1 MRFFII
7 LVTVFF
13 FPSTL
18 IFGQDQGVPSDFG
31 SHKVKRNQTLYSISK
46 TYDISVEQLKE
57 YNPLVD
63 RIGLRKRTILRIPI
77 YKTGEPV
84 AEEVTENIEDGDFQ
98 TYKVKAKET
107 KWRIAYN
114 HQISVKTLDS
124 LNPELSEVLKLDQ
137 EIRVPIMFTAAVSET
152 WDSTYNYYTVKPKE
166 GYYRIEKKIGVNQL
180 VLDSLNP
187 KLVEAGLQP
196 GMILRVPMEIKRN
209 HKEEDDLL
217 VERISLLD
225 SIKESKSI
233 RLSVMLPF
241 KVNEIEFESIENTRE
256 LLKRRNL
263 HTLSTDFYFGILM
276 AAETLSQSGIE
287 VQLSVYDTENNTK
300 KIDSIVNENDF
311 SDTAAI
317 IGPLISSNF
326 DYLSTK
332 SKLKNVPKIAPLST
346 NPVAPRA
353 AVYQSVIPKEILQ
366 KEMMAYLNKTL
377 NREDNIVIVADTTNR
392 YSERNLKK
400 MFPNAIVL
408 RPEKTGYL
416 LPDLVDSLLV
426 DSLPNK
432 VILESQNFSLISS
445 VSSQLSAQVSRDR
458 EVQLFTT
465 LRSNA
470 YQNKNISR
478 KQLGLLKFTYTTGSL
493 PLKQGEYN
501 TFQKK
506 YIARFG
512 KQPGREAI
520 KGYDLTMDIL
530 LRTAYCGSME
540 NTKDIGETQYEENR
554 FLYVNETPDNY
565 INGGYFILQ
574 HSGYDIR
581 EIKK

>member
-7 LVTVFF
+7 VFTVFF
-13 FPSTL
+13 SSSTL
-18 IFGQDQGVPSDFG
+18 VFSQDQGVPFDFR

-57 YNPLVD
+57 YNPLVG
-63 RIGLRKRTILRIPI
+63 RIGLRKRMTLRIPL
-77 YKTGEPV
+77 YKTIKPV
-84 AEEVTENIEDGDFQ
+84 VEEVIENIEDIDFQ
-98 TYKVKAKET
+98 IYKVKVKET

-124 LNPELSEVLKLDQ
+124 LNPELSEGLKINQ
-137 EIRVPIMFTAAVSET
+137 EIRLPIMYNAAVSET

-166 GYYRIEKKIGVNQL
+166 GYYRIEEKIGVNQQ

-187 KLVEAGLQP
+187 KLVETGLQP
-196 GMILRVPMEIKRN
+196 GMILRVPIEIRGN
-209 HKEEDDLL
+209 HKIEDDLL

-225 SIKESKSI
+225 SIKESESI

-241 KVNEIEFESIENTRE
+241 KVNEIEFDSIENTRE

-276 AAETLSQSGIE
+276 AAETLSQSGIK
-287 VQLSVYDTENNTK
+287 VQLSVYDTENNIK
-300 KIDSIVNENDF
+300 KIDSIVRENDF
-311 SDTAAI
+311 SVTEVI

-326 DYLSTK
+326 NHLSSK
-332 SKLKNVPKIAPLST
+332 SKLNNIPKIAPLST
-346 NPVAPRA
+346 NPVIPRA
-353 AVYQSVIPKEILQ
+353 AVYQSVTPKKILQ

-377 NREDNIVIVADTTNR
+377 DKEDNIVIVADTTNR
-392 YSERNLKK
+392 YSEGKLKK
-400 MFPNAIVL
+400 MFPNAIIL
-408 RPEKTGYL
+408 RPEETGYL
-416 LPDLVDSLLV
+416 LPELVDSLLV

-445 VSSQLSAQVSRDR
+445 ASSQLSAQVSKDR

-465 LRSNA
+465 FRSNS
-470 YQNKNISR
+470 YENKNISR
-478 KQLGLLKFTYTTGSL
+478 KQLGLLKFTYSTGSL

-501 TFQKK
+501 EFQEK
-506 YIARFG
+506 YIVRFG
-512 KQPGREAI
+512 KPPSREAI
-520 KGYDLTMDIL
+520 KGYDLTLDVL
-530 LRTAYCGSME
+530 LRTAYPGSIR
-540 NTKDIGETQYEENR
+540 NTVDIGETQYEENR
-554 FLYVNETPDNY
+554 FQYINKTPDSF
-565 INGGYFILQ
+565 INRGCFMLQ
-574 HSGYDIR
+574 HIGYDIR